1 MVMGKGGV
9 GKTTVAAAVAVS
21 LAKRGMPVHLTTTD
35 PAQHIWE
42 TLQSEVAGLRVSYID
57 PNKKCDNIGNGCWN
71 QPRRPFHRKA
81 CALRGGVEVA
91 LLRGSGRISS
101 LLAHRYGS
109 EEGVGGH
116 RYRPNRPYASLA
128 RHRRRLPPASD
139 AADGVGPGRIRTP
152 LMMLQIRSTR
162 RS

>member
-57 PNKKCDNIGNGCWN
+57 PKHEARAVPGAHAGIGAGD
-71 QPRRPFHRKA
+71 PFLREAWRSSRK
-81 CALRGGVEVA
+81 
-91 LLRGSGRISS
+91 S
-101 LLAHRYGS
+101 
-109 EEGVGGH
+109 
-116 RYRPNRPYASLA
+116 
-128 RHRRRLPPASD
+128 
-139 AADGVGPGRIRTP
+139 
-152 LMMLQIRSTR
+152 
-162 RS
+162 